1 MKKSELGVGMFVKLR
16 NDKVC
21 LINYNEDLINVSN
34 GETEDDL
41 FTYNEDLENL
51 LNSDYDIVEVYS
63 SIESFKK
70 VWIRD
75 ENN

>member
-21 LINYNEDLINVSN
+21 LINYNEDLINISH

-41 FTYNEDLENL
+41 N
-51 LNSDYDIVEVYS
+51 I
-63 SIESFKK
+63 
-70 VWIRD
+70 
-75 ENN
+75 